1 MTDDRERWALI
12 LGASS
17 GMGEATGLAL
27 ARSGYRIAG
36 IHLEAHRRAKTLSA
50 HGTVRAVVWNVEP
63 PFRGE

>member
-27 ARSGYRIAG
+27 AIG
-36 IHLEAHRRAKTLSA
+36 IRRASA
-50 HGTVRAVVWNVEP
+50 R
-63 PFRGE
+63 